1 VSWLLSWIRGDE
13 GEPGEVVFSGRAD
26 SPHIPVAP
34 GRYVIE
40 ARDGPISAST
50 AAAVVDK
57 GPTVVEV
64 VLNAGILRVR
74 AQAQKSGAPLGDAIV
89 TISEAAPGSEGRKD
103 APVGQPL
110 AAFKGSEGVAVLPA
124 GRYLVRV
131 EQGLVRAD
139 RSVVVPVGS
148 QGVIDVPLNAAR
160 LQLSAVGKEVTES
173 AEALIFSVAEDDP
186 DAPSG
191 RREVARSAARQA
203 DFVLPPGTYYVIARL
218 GIIEARESL
227 AVGPGDV
234 VKRTLSVAA
243 GRLALATKPMGTTSA
258 LNEPVSYRVERIDG
272 SSQDAI
278 TTSRPSPVLLLL
290 GGRYRVEGRYGV
302 MNARVVRE
310 IEVKAGQTQ
319 QLTLEHQAA
328 SLKLR
333 LIGGGGAALTEV
345 FWDVKDETGTTV
357 WTTGQAEPSAT
368 LQAGRY
374 RIRAERRSATTAP
387 SSCAQRGQ
395 GRRADGRLSAWG
407 GWGDARQ
414 GSVWKSRHR
423 DASRGMGA
431 RTCRSSGRP
440 RGSLE

>member
-1 VSWLLSWIRGDE
+1 MYRSMPRVCS
-13 GEPGEVVFSGRAD
+13 
-26 SPHIPVAP
+26 SP
-34 GRYVIE
+34 RS
-40 ARDGPISAST
+40 AR
-50 AAAVVDK
+50 
-57 GPTVVEV
+57 
-64 VLNAGILRVR
+64 
-74 AQAQKSGAPLGDAIV
+74 KSP
-89 TISEAAPGSEGRKD
+89 R
-103 APVGQPL
+103 
-110 AAFKGSEGVAVLPA
+110 
-124 GRYLVRV
+124 
-131 EQGLVRAD
+131 
-139 RSVVVPVGS
+139 
-148 QGVIDVPLNAAR
+148 
-160 LQLSAVGKEVTES
+160 S

-218 GIIEARESL
+218 GSIEARESL

-328 SLKLR
+328 SLRLR
-333 LIGGGGAALTEV
+333 LVGGGGAALTRCS
-345 FWDVKDETGTTV
+345 GTSRTRPARRC
-357 WTTGQAEPSAT
+357 GP
-368 LQAGRY
+368 
-374 RIRAERRSATTAP
+374 RARRSRRRRCRRGAIALGPRRERSATTAP
-387 SSCAQRGQ
+387 SSCA
-395 GRRADGRLSAWG
+395 RARP
-407 GWGDARQ
+407 
-414 GSVWKSRHR
+414 GSSELTA
-423 DASRGMGA
+423 D
-431 RTCRSSGRP
+431 
-440 RGSLE
+440 

>member
-1 VSWLLSWIRGDE
+1 
-13 GEPGEVVFSGRAD
+13 VV
-26 SPHIPVAP
+26 
-34 GRYVIE
+34 E
-40 ARDGPISAST
+40 ARDGPVSAST
-50 AAAVVDK
+50 TAVVVDK

-64 VLNAGILRVR
+64 VLNAGTLRVR
-74 AQAQKSGAPLGDAIV
+74 AQAQKGGAAMADAIV
-89 TISEAAPGSEGRKD
+89 SISETGQAGENRKD
-103 APVGQPL
+103 APIGQPL
-110 AAFKGSEGVAVLPA
+110 AAFKGSEGMAILPA

-148 QGVIDVPLNAAR
+148 QGLIEVPVNAAR
-160 LQLSAVGKEVTES
+160 LQLSAVGKDI
-173 AEALIFSVAEDDP
+173 AETADTLVFSIAEDDP

-243 GRLALATKPMGTTSA
+243 GKLVLATKAMGA
-258 LNEPVSYRVERIDG
+258 AAPNEPVSYRIERIDG
-272 SSQDAI
+272 SPQEAI
-278 TTSRPSPVLLLL
+278 TTSRPAPVLVLL

-302 MNARVVRE
+302 MNAKVVRE

-319 QLTLEHQAA
+319 QLTLEHQVA

-333 LIGGGGAALTEV
+333 LTGSSGAPLTEV
-345 FWDVKDETGTTV
+345 FWDVKDEAGATV
-357 WTTGQAEPSAT
+357 WTSGQSEPSAM

-374 RIRAERRSATTAP
+374 RIRAETREKRYDRTIELRS
-387 SSCAQRGQ
+387 GE
-395 GRRADGRLSAWG
+395 
-407 GWGDARQ
+407 AR
-414 GSVWKSRHR
+414 VVEL
-423 DASRGMGA
+423 AA
-431 RTCRSSGRP
+431 N
-440 RGSLE
+440 